1 LGLLASR
8 GAARLCLGREL
19 IRDADR
25 APHGLSL
32 ASPANRDLANHEKI
46 GCMSDFIPKPGNGI
60 KIGGLGP
67 KAARLQALRDKAAQ
81 KAAGGK
87 QHFDATGAPVKA
99 KSNFAGG
106 KKPNF
111 NRKAV

>member
-1 LGLLASR
+1 
-8 GAARLCLGREL
+8 
-19 IRDADR
+19 
-25 APHGLSL
+25 
-32 ASPANRDLANHEKI
+32 
-46 GCMSDFIPKPGNGI
+46 MSDFIPKAGSGI

-67 KAARLQALRDKAAQ
+67 KAARLQALREKAAQ
-81 KAAGGK
+81 QKAGGK
-87 QHFDATGAPVKA
+87 QHFDSTGAPIKA

>member
-1 LGLLASR
+1 
-8 GAARLCLGREL
+8 
-19 IRDADR
+19 
-25 APHGLSL
+25 
-32 ASPANRDLANHEKI
+32 
-46 GCMSDFIPKPGNGI
+46 MSDFIPKPGSV

-81 KAAGGK
+81 KAGGK
-87 QHFDATGAPVKA
+87 QQFDSNGQQVKA
-99 KSNFAGG
+99 KTNFAGG